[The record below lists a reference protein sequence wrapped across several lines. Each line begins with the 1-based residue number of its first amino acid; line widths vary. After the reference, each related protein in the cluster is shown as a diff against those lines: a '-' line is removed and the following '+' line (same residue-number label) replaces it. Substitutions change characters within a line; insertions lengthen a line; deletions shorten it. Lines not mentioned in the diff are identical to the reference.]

1 MPKQAAAT
9 LPRIEVTSRAAWRAW
24 LDLNHATS
32 GSVWVITYKKADPS
46 RHVPAAALAEEAI
59 CFGWIDSLPRKLDRS
74 RTMLLLSPRK
84 PRSAWSAINKQRA
97 ARMEA
102 AGLMTN
108 AGRAALARAQANGAW
123 DFLADVDTLT
133 PPADL
138 AAALKRSPAAGRY
151 FAAFPPSARR
161 GILEWIKQAKR
172 PETRA
177 RRIAETVRLA
187 AGNIRANQAR
197 QPGLAGRAGG

>member
-1 MPKQAAAT
+1 MPKQAAAA
-9 LPRIEVTSRAAWRAW
+9 LPRVEVTSRAAWRAW
-24 LDLNHATS
+24 LDLNHDTS
-32 GSVWVITYKKADPS
+32 GSVWVITYKKADPP
-46 RHVPAAALAEEAI
+46 RHVPASALAEEAI
-59 CFGWIDSLPRKLDRS
+59 CFGWIDSLPRKLDGS

-102 AGLMTN
+102 AGFMTA
-108 AGRAALARAQANGAW
+108 AGRAAIARAKANGAW
-123 DFLADVDTLT
+123 DFLADVDALT

-138 AAALKRSPAAGRY
+138 AAALKRSPVASHH

-172 PETRA
+172 EQTRA

-197 QPGLAGRAGG
+197 QPNGAGPARG

>member
-1 MPKQAAAT
+1 
-9 LPRIEVTSRAAWRAW
+9 
-24 LDLNHATS
+24 
-32 GSVWVITYKKADPS
+32 
-46 RHVPAAALAEEAI
+46 
-59 CFGWIDSLPRKLDRS
+59 
-74 RTMLLLSPRK
+74 MLLLSPRK

-102 AGLMTN
+102 AGFMTA
-108 AGRAALARAQANGAW
+108 AGRAAIARAKAYGAW
-123 DFLADVDTLT
+123 DFLADVDALT

-138 AAALKRSPAAGRY
+138 AAALKRSPVASHH

-172 PETRA
+172 EQTRA

-197 QPGLAGRAGG
+197 QPNGAGPARG

>member
-1 MPKQAAAT
+1 MPKQAATT
-9 LPRIEVTSRAAWRAW
+9 LPRVEVTSRAAWRSW
-24 LDLNHATS
+24 LDLNHDTS
-32 GSVWVITYKKADPS
+32 GSVWVVTYKKADPS

-59 CFGWIDSLPRKLDRS
+59 CFGWIDSLPRKLDDR

-97 ARMEA
+97 ARMVA
-102 AGLMTN
+102 AGLMTA
-108 AGRAALARAQANGAW
+108 AGRAAIARAKANGAW

-138 AAALKRSPAAGRY
+138 AAALKRSPAAGRH

-161 GILEWIKQAKR
+161 GILEWIKQAKQAK
-172 PETRA
+172 TRA
-177 RRIAETVRLA
+177 RRISETVRLA
-187 AGNIRANQAR
+187 AANIRANQAR
-197 QPGLAGRAGG
+197 QPKRVRRPEG